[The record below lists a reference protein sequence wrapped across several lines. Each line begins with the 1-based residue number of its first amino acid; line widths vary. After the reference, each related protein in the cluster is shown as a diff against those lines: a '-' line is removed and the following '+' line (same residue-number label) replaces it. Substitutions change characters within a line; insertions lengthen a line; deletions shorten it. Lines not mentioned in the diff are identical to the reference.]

1 MIQFG
6 NILQVTALF
15 TEEVIKEYPIV
26 IYGDVNG
33 DGEITGRDMLYM
45 QRHLL
50 ELAPLTGPYAEAGD
64 LNWSDLVKN
73 EDGAKVSTISARD
86 MLYLQRHLLDM
97 QKISQK

>member
-1 MIQFG
+1 M
-6 NILQVTALF
+6 TALF
-15 TEEVIKEYPIV
+15 TGEVIKEYPIV

-33 DGEITGRDMLYM
+33 DGKITGRDMLYV

-50 ELAPLTGPYAEAGD
+50 DLAPLTGPYAEAAD
-64 LNWSDLVKN
+64 LNWSDRVEN
-73 EDGAKVSTISARD
+73 EEGAKASTISARD